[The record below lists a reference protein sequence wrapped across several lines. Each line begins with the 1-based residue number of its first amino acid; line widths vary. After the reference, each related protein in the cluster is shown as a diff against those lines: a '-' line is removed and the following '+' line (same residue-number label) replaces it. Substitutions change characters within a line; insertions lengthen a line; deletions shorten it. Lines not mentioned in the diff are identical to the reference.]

1 MELSAELSQSLQ
13 ICGDSV
19 HIRDEFFKPLIN
31 NIVEDVLGNK
41 SGDVVK
47 GIEPAIYKQ
56 SYGSLA
62 TFFLEAAKYDAT
74 SSNISS
80 LLEDCK
86 FSADR
91 TEMVNTLFKE
101 KKPALRAMLSRIGTS
116 HPHVVD
122 VDWRLDYYMKNNYLD
137 KVNKPTYL
145 ITLKTEENGSNE
157 IKDVQFGCTL
167 EQLQDLVG
175 KLKDATKSLEKATHT

>member
-1 MELSAELSQSLQ
+1 MELSAELLQSLQ

-19 HIRDEFFKPLIN
+19 HIKDDSFKSLIN
-31 NIVEDVLGNK
+31 VVIEDLLG
-41 SGDVVK
+41 SDGEVS
-47 GIEPAIYKQ
+47 GIEAAIYKQ
-56 SYGSLA
+56 SYGALA
-62 TFFLEAAKYDAT
+62 TFTLEAAKYDA
-74 SSNISS
+74 SASNISS

-91 TEMVNTLFKE
+91 TEMFNKIFKE
-101 KKPALRAMLSRIGTS
+101 KKPALRAMLSRIGKT
-116 HPHVVD
+116 PAHVVD

-145 ITLKTEENGSNE
+145 ITLKTEENGSSQL
-157 IKDVQFGCTL
+157 KDVQFGCTL

-175 KLKDATKSLEKATHT
+175 KLKDATKSLEKATQI